1 MAYPFMNT
9 EMRYPMRLSLLV
21 ALVLATACA
30 GVGQG
35 SLIVSEQ
42 NEIEL
47 GTEYHKQIL
56 QEMPAW
62 TGDPAV
68 SDYVRNLGMMIV
80 PHTHRP
86 NLPHTFT
93 VLDDE
98 QINAFAVPGGFIYV
112 TRGLLQSAKSGAEV
126 ATVIAHELG
135 HVSAYHGVQALER
148 HLVAQ
153 GLTDMLGGEDLAELA
168 DIALNLTGV
177 MVFSQDQEFE
187 ADELG
192 VLYASRA
199 GINPWGIVDFF
210 VFLQS
215 LTPAAQTDP
224 VSEIFSDLG
233 ELFSTHPPTDER
245 IDAVKAQLGTIP
257 ITREDANFTWEIDPG
272 FNTIKALL

>member
-1 MAYPFMNT
+1 MTRRIIAS
-9 EMRYPMRLSLLV
+9 RLALSLSILV
-21 ALVLATACA
+21 TVAACA

-35 SLIVSEQ
+35 SLLISEQ
-42 NEIEL
+42 QEVDL
-47 GTEYHKQIL
+47 GTEYHGQIL

-68 SDYVRNLGMMIV
+68 SDYVRALGQRIV

-86 NLPHTFT
+86 NLAYTFT

-98 QINAFAVPGGFIYV
+98 QINAFAVPGGFVYV
-112 TRGLLQSAKSGAEV
+112 TKGLLQSATTGAEV

-135 HVSAYHGVQALER
+135 HIAAYHGVQALER

-153 GLTDMLGGEDLAELA
+153 GLTDMLGGDDLAGLA

-192 VLYASRA
+192 VAYAAAA
-199 GINPWGIVDFF
+199 GINAWGIVDFF

-215 LTPAAQTDP
+215 LTPAAETDP
-224 VSEIFSDLG
+224 ISDIFSGLG

-245 IDAVKAQLGTIP
+245 IEAVKLQLQSIP
-257 ITREDANFTWEIDPG
+257 ITRTDPAYAWETEPG
-272 FNTIKALL
+272 FNSIKALL